1 MIRGD
6 ALHILRH
13 NQKAIA
19 TMERTN
25 TALRAGILAELTQ
38 LCKEERDPAK
48 NFRSVFGE
56 PLCTPHFAQFCR
68 NLLHN
73 VTDPAVLCAL
83 LPDIAA
89 MEDPPADTRTAYLRS
104 AYTDR
109 AFANFSRGIE
119 RLSAQYQTSFSA
131 SCEEVYYGRCS
142 YCILPIWNA
151 EDGLL
156 ASFSRMIAKYDLKIA
171 QISDVATQDGDLTVR
186 YALLRHGLSLFVP
199 QPGMIQLTS
208 FLPDSISLGEFLHAC
223 ESTGAKVADIAAL
236 PLQYSSSSASF
247 HICFHV
253 NEESGA
259 PLLFFLNSVLE
270 SFSPDGIYSL
280 EQA

>member
-13 NQKAIA
+13 NQKAI
-19 TMERTN
+19 TTLEHTN
-25 TALRAGILAELTQ
+25 AALRAGILAELTQ
-38 LCKEERDPAK
+38 LCKEESDPAK
-48 NFRSVFGE
+48 VFRSVFGE
-56 PLCTPHFAQFCR
+56 QLCAPPFAQFCR
-68 NLLHN
+68 NLLKN
-73 VTDPAVLCAL
+73 VTDPAQLAAL

-89 MEDPPADTRTAYLRS
+89 QEDLPTDTRTAYLRS

-119 RLSAQYQTSFSA
+119 RLSAQYQSSFSA

-156 ASFSRMIAKYDLKIA
+156 TSFSRMIAKYDLKIA
-171 QISDVATQDGDLTVR
+171 QVSDVATQDGDLTVR

-199 QPGMIQLTS
+199 HSGMIQITS
-208 FLPDSISLGEFLHAC
+208 FLPEQISLGEFLSAC
-223 ESTGAKVADIAAL
+223 EYTGAKVADIAAL
-236 PLQYSSSSASF
+236 PQQYSSTSASF

-270 SFSPDGIYSL
+270 SFSPDGIYTL
-280 EQA
+280 EKA